1 MSPKHQNVKYTN
13 LNSPDSSPI
22 IKKKQ
27 ISGCSENDCLKLDLL
42 LASNEIEAESISK
55 RENAR
60 WKKRT
65 SIILI
70 LFLFALSVSY
80 GIYQNA
86 KHQAENPEK
95 LKCGDK
101 FSVSDIER
109 IENQHKSVD
118 IAFLLEWSSKNFKN
132 VDVISQNLDSL
143 VENMKNKFNDAKIR
157 VAIIA
162 YRSFLDKDGE
172 FKISNFTT
180 NMSEIRSF
188 LNNLNPTED
197 TIANEDVLDVL
208 GSIDKSLSLDW
219 QAANKLL
226 FQIGVSTL
234 KGFCNFDCPDQA
246 NSYATSE
253 LNEMFVK
260 LNTKCIIYNII
271 QVDDTQD
278 LLVEEIREIGK
289 PFKEP
294 ETFNVYN
301 MKKEGFNFSEISS
314 AVIASID
321 RKLESLHLYFNA
333 DCDSEVNVPTFKKSS
348 SSTLWVDDTCL
359 NV

>member
-1 MSPKHQNVKYTN
+1 MI
-13 LNSPDSSPI
+13 NSPYQVFCFSI
-22 IKKKQ
+22 HKNLTIKFYEFNNIQ
-27 ISGCSENDCLKLDLL
+27 
-42 LASNEIEAESISK
+42 SNK
-55 RENAR
+55 C
-60 WKKRT
+60 K
-65 SIILI
+65 
-70 LFLFALSVSY
+70 LFLFIA
-80 GIYQNA
+80 
-86 KHQAENPEK
+86 
-95 LKCGDK
+95 
-101 FSVSDIER
+101 DIKR

-226 FQIGVSTL
+226 FQIG
-234 KGFCNFDCPDQA
+234 
-246 NSYATSE
+246 
-253 LNEMFVK
+253 
-260 LNTKCIIYNII
+260 I
-271 QVDDTQD
+271 
-278 LLVEEIREIGK
+278 
-289 PFKEP
+289 
-294 ETFNVYN
+294 
-301 MKKEGFNFSEISS
+301 
-314 AVIASID
+314 
-321 RKLESLHLYFNA
+321 
-333 DCDSEVNVPTFKKSS
+333 
-348 SSTLWVDDTCL
+348 
-359 NV
+359 

>member
-1 MSPKHQNVKYTN
+1 M
-13 LNSPDSSPI
+13 
-22 IKKKQ
+22 
-27 ISGCSENDCLKLDLL
+27 G
-42 LASNEIEAESISK
+42 ISK
-55 RENAR
+55 RETAR
-60 WKKRT
+60 WTKRT
-65 SIILI
+65 NIILI

-80 GIYQNA
+80 GIYQNV

-101 FSVSDIER
+101 LSVLDIKR
-109 IENQHKSVD
+109 IENQHKIVD

-172 FKISNFTT
+172 FKINNFTT

-208 GSIDKSLSLDW
+208 GSIDTSLSLDW

-260 LNTKCIIYNII
+260 LNTKCIIYNMI
-271 QVDDTQD
+271 QEV
-278 LLVEEIREIGK
+278 
-289 PFKEP
+289 
-294 ETFNVYN
+294 
-301 MKKEGFNFSEISS
+301 FNFSEISS